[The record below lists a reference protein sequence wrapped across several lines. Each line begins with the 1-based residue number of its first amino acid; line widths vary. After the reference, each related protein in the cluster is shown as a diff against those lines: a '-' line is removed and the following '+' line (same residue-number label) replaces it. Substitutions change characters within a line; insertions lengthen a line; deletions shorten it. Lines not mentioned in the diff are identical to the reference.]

1 MILTKEV
8 EVRWNSTTKKH
19 YLDKGYPELKHN
31 EIFVVPVEDLP
42 DGSHTKIE
50 VKCDKCGSLKT
61 IQYRDYVKRYS
72 DKYGYL
78 CKHCCGVKAND
89 TQIERYG
96 GIALQVPEIKEKVR
110 ATNLERYGCETPFEN
125 KGIYEKIRKTQNER
139 YGGIGMA
146 SEKTRHKIE
155 ETNLKT
161 RGVRNPS
168 QSEDIKKKKAETC
181 LKNYG
186 VEHIFQDKERFAE
199 ILEKSR
205 KTILENNNGKTSN
218 MEKAVVDMLIEIYGE
233 KNCDPSKLVGSLTFD
248 CLLTVGNDKIDV
260 EYDGWYWHKDKVDA
274 DRRRNYKVLN
284 LGYKVLRIK
293 SKYKLPTKE
302 QIIEAVDYLTKEGHH
317 FKEIIL
323 DC

>member
-1 MILTKEV
+1 MIITKEV
-8 EVRWNSTTKKH
+8 DVKWTLHVKEH
-19 YLDKGYPELKHN
+19 YLNKGYPELKTGD
-31 EIFVVPVEDLP
+31 IFTVLVEDLP
-42 DGSHTKIE
+42 SGSHIKVE
-50 VKCDKCGSLKT
+50 VACDKCGAIKT
-61 IQYRDYVKRYS
+61 MEYRNYIKDYTE
-72 DKYGYL
+72 KYGYL
-78 CKHCCGVKAND
+78 CRHCCSVKARD

-96 GIALQVPEIKEKVR
+96 GVGLQSDKIRAKAR
-110 ATNLERYGCETPFEN
+110 ATNIIRYGCETPFEN
-125 KGIYEKIRKTQNER
+125 KEIYEKLRKTQNEK

-146 SEKTRHKIE
+146 SEKTRRKIE

-181 LKNYG
+181 LQNYG

-199 ILEKSR
+199 ILEKGR

-218 MEKAVVDMLIEIYGE
+218 MEKIVVDMLIEIYGE
-233 KNCDPSKLVGSLTFD
+233 KNCDPSKLVSSLTFD

-260 EYDGWYWHKDKVDA
+260 EYDGWYWHKDRVNA